1 MMTSNTRTLSR
12 LTSATLVAL
21 SLIAAAGQSLSAHDM
36 WIEPGKFL
44 PEAGE
49 IIALR
54 LRVGQGLLGD
64 PLPRDSRLVREFI
77 VEDSEGRKPVV
88 GRDGSDPAG
97 FIRVAVPGL
106 LVVGYHSTPSVVDLT
121 PELFNQYVREEGL
134 DAVAALRATHHT
146 SDSGGRDSFIRC
158 AKSLLLNGAPSDA
171 QRDRALGM
179 PLELVA
185 EKNPYML
192 KAGQQL
198 PVRLTYEQRPLA
210 GALVVAI
217 NKRHPDDKVS
227 ARTDSNGR
235 VQLPIATDG
244 TWLIKAVHMIPAKP
258 GTGSDWSSYWASL
271 TFGYAR

>member
-1 MMTSNTRTLSR
+1 MTTV
-12 LTSATLVAL
+12 SALLKRCPGVLLVVAVFVATHAEL
-21 SLIAAAGQSLSAHDM
+21 AAHDM
-36 WIEPGKFL
+36 WIEPVKFL

-54 LRVGQGLLGD
+54 LRVGQDMLGD

-97 FIRVAVPGL
+97 FIRVSVPGL

-134 DAVAALRATHHT
+134 DSVAALRATRHT
-146 SDSGGRDSFIRC
+146 SDVGGRDSFTRC

-192 KAGQQL
+192 KAGQQR
-198 PVRLTYEQRPLA
+198 PIRLTYEQQPLA

-258 GTGSDWSSYWASL
+258 GAGADWSSYWASL